1 MVLRNWDVYHNRN
14 WYWIGVGALLGFT
27 VLFNLLFTFALTYL
41 NRKFLWRFIIICIT
55 QAKTI
60 D

>member
-41 NRKFLWRFIIICIT
+41 NRKLL
-55 QAKTI
+55 
-60 D
+60 